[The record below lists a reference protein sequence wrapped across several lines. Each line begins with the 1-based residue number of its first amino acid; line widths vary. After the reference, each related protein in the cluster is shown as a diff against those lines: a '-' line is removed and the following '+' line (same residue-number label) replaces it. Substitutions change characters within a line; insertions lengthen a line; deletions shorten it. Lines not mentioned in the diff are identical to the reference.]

1 MGIRPA
7 GWLRQ
12 KHELRGGKQ
21 AVCTAHAQGW
31 RHLPPG
37 DMLPDGE
44 QTQVLF
50 AYADDLLLAS
60 TKPTEHTDALGRI
73 CDAVDQVKLTIHPQ
87 KCQTLVCSSEE
98 ASAEAAM
105 QEAEAAL
112 LARGSPLA
120 PLRTATR
127 FRYLGH
133 TFAAQGLLPGD
144 EDLARSASLLAHT
157 VRESSKVARLRPRQI
172 VRLCKTPVLPRLD
185 WGRAVPI
192 DPGESGA
199 LWEEQDRQS
208 DEILAKAVVLPIF
221 SLMTTK
227 RRKLPDGNILME
239 LGIQPAWERRRNLA
253 LGLIAVLAS
262 LGGLHPTEASMRMR
276 MRTSNGAQAQV
287 LQWLHLRAQDRAA
300 YHNKR
305 PHPFMRAR
313 QATLA
318 GRGADAPAFDVITP
332 REECMTLLQAA
343 INVPTATEVACSPT
357 VLNSGRMVQLLQALA
372 TLDVQMATKLG
383 ITRASISAR
392 QQLRRRVCCI
402 VASLI
407 DQLVA
412 NARPKIV
419 PSGAGDT

>member
-1 MGIRPA
+1 VGIRPA

-157 VRESSKVARLRPRQI
+157 VRGSSKVARLRPRQI
-172 VRLCKTPVLPRLD
+172 VRLCKTLVLSRLD
-185 WGRAVPI
+185 WGLAVPT

-221 SLMTTK
+221 GLMTTK
-227 RRKLPDGNILME
+227 RRKLPDEIILME
-239 LGIQPAWERRRNLA
+239 LGIKPAWERRRNLA
-253 LGLIAVLAS
+253 RGLIVVLGS
-262 LGGLHPTEASMRMR
+262 LGRLHPTEAS

-318 GRGADAPAFDVITP
+318 GGGVDAPAYD
-332 REECMTLLQAA
+332 LLR
-343 INVPTATEVACSPT
+343 T
-357 VLNSGRMVQLLQALA
+357 
-372 TLDVQMATKLG
+372 G
-383 ITRASISAR
+383 ITRASNSAR

-407 DQLVA
+407 HRLMA
-412 NARPKIV
+412 NTRPQIT
-419 PSGAGDT
+419 PPGAGDT